1 MQTFVLSA
9 FADEIDSDLKLQM
22 DTLEKHQICH
32 IEMRGVN
39 GKNITEHSLQEVK
52 KIKKQLDDR
61 GFRISAIGSP
71 IGKIQITDDFS
82 SHLDLFKHTLEI
94 ADILEAP
101 FIRMFSFYMPKGKKT
116 ELYKDE
122 VLERWYQFLKA
133 AKGTDIILLHE
144 NEKEIYGDI
153 PERCLEL
160 VNNMNS
166 SQMKL
171 IFDPANFIQCDVD
184 TIEAYELLK
193 EEVIYFHI
201 KDANYADHQVVP
213 VGYGD
218 GQVQQILTKAYQNGF
233 KGFLSLEP
241 HLGSFIGLSKLE
253 QGNLKVKKEQ
263 SGPEKFAIATNALKN
278 ILKEIKG

>member
-1 MQTFVLSA
+1 
-9 FADEIDSDLKLQM
+9 M

-133 AKGTDIILLHE
+133 AKGTNIILLHE
-144 NEKEIYGDI
+144 NEKRNIWGHSRTLFRI
-153 PERCLEL
+153 
-160 VNNMNS
+160 
-166 SQMKL
+166 SQ
-171 IFDPANFIQCDVD
+171 
-184 TIEAYELLK
+184 
-193 EEVIYFHI
+193 
-201 KDANYADHQVVP
+201 
-213 VGYGD
+213 
-218 GQVQQILTKAYQNGF
+218 
-233 KGFLSLEP
+233 
-241 HLGSFIGLSKLE
+241 
-253 QGNLKVKKEQ
+253 
-263 SGPEKFAIATNALKN
+263 
-278 ILKEIKG
+278 